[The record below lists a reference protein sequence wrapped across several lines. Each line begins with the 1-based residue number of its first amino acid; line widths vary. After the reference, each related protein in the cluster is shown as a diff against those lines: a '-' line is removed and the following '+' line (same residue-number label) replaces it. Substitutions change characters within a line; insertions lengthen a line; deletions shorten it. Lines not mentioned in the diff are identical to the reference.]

1 MVLHLTNFMIITGN
15 LFSHRNINTLSPT
28 SLNGQD
34 QNRIDHGAP
43 TQLRS
48 QILEAQCVGFN

>member
-1 MVLHLTNFMIITGN
+1 MIITGN
-15 LFSHRNINTLSPT
+15 LFSHRNINKLSRT

-34 QNRIDHGAP
+34 QSQIDHGAP

-48 QILEAQCVGFN
+48 QILGARCEGFN